1 MAAETFSIEAVV
13 LGYHMCHMCQESR
26 DAAITLQE
34 RAWKC
39 EDPFTVA
46 VVRYRVCAPCFF
58 YVVVQS
64 THSVE

>member
-39 EDPFTVA
+39 E
-46 VVRYRVCAPCFF
+46 
-58 YVVVQS
+58 
-64 THSVE
+64 